1 MSSGCG
7 DVLSLSDL
15 QTAKK
20 HQTFEAEVITG
31 KQGGVAGGADI
42 DYATNQVTGQV
53 QKTLPAV
60 LRDAGFF
67 PASFDFTTGGTL
79 SATDR
84 NKVVYDP
91 VSMAWYSWAGALP
104 KTIPAG
110 TNPLLDAN
118 WKPQTD
124 PKLRTDLASATG
136 YTYVPSINRINS
148 VVPVEQFRDGVRTD
162 QQIVQA
168 ANDYAAINGLDLLFE
183 SARTYTVTTVN
194 ATCTWRG
201 KGTIKRAASSG
212 SNLIT
217 LASGSK
223 LIGLTVD
230 GTSASAT
237 GNPYAVVANAADN
250 ILVEGCTIFGNPG
263 HVLAITNTPATDNPV
278 RIRNNKISGTGS
290 GASSIGSG
298 IYLYNALNVDISGNE
313 VTGKNDGILGQ
324 GNARKVARLI
334 IDKNSVHHNLSGGI
348 TLALMTE
355 AADQQAYDKAVIS
368 SNKVYGN
375 GGTGI
380 AVQSDLTSVYGNI
393 VYANGSQ
400 TYHQGILV
408 NANGVMVSN
417 NVITD
422 NAGVGIDF
430 GDCRKC
436 SATANHV
443 ENNGWIGIEVN
454 SSEQMTVTGN
464 VLNLNFRGKT
474 GADLQAAILVHKGSG
489 GYPFLGDTSSV
500 TIMGNTIRGGD
511 GQQFAILVA
520 DTNCYDITII
530 GNTCRTAGLVDDIVS
545 RSQNVIV
552 ANNYTRWDPLGTAR
566 ATVASGV
573 VGVPSVAD
581 VVYVN
586 GTGSVITINIQ
597 NSGAYVKN
605 RILRVISV
613 NGMTLENSGGT
624 GGNLFLGAS
633 KVLAAGSSFM
643 LWTDGSGGWKPA
655 FT

>member
-7 DVLSLSDL
+7 DVLSLADL

-20 HQTFEAEVITG
+20 QQTFEAEVITG
-31 KQGGVAGGADI
+31 KAGGIAGGVDI

-60 LRDAGFF
+60 LRDAGFT
-67 PASFDFTTGGTL
+67 PASFDFSTGGTL

-91 VSMAWYSWAGALP
+91 VSKTWYLWKGTLP
-104 KTIPAG
+104 HVIAAG
-110 TNPLLDAN
+110 TNPVGDAN
-118 WKPQTD
+118 WNPYTD
-124 PKLRTDLASATG
+124 PKLRDDLASSTG
-136 YTYVPSINRINS
+136 FTYVPSINRINS
-148 VVPVEQFRDGVRTD
+148 VVPVEQFRDGSRSD
-162 QQIVQA
+162 QQIIQA
-168 ANDYAAINGLDLLFE
+168 ANDYAALNGLDLLFE
-183 SARTYTVTTVN
+183 RHVYTVTTVT
-194 ATCTWRG
+194 ATCRWRG
-201 KGTIKRAASSG
+201 TGTIKRAAGTG
-212 SNLIT
+212 SNLIVM
-217 LASGSK
+217 GSNSS
-223 LIGLTVD
+223 LDGLGVD
-230 GTSASAT
+230 GSAGDTVGSPDAVNIYGVSKVT
-237 GNPYAVVANAADN
+237 IENCDISNNKGNNIVVAYNSLDDKQ
-250 ILVEGCTIFGNPG
+250 IV
-263 HVLAITNTPATDNPV
+263 
-278 RIRNNKISGTGS
+278 IRNNTIRGDTANSSSTGS
-290 GASSIGSG
+290 GIFMVNSIDTVIKDNDIFGKTDGVLAQGVSRVVSRHDVSSNHI
-298 IYLYNALNVDISGNE
+298 
-313 VTGKNDGILGQ
+313 
-324 GNARKVARLI
+324 
-334 IDKNSVHHNLSGGI
+334 HHNLSSGI
-348 TLALMTE
+348 TFALFQG
-355 AADQQAYDKAVIS
+355 AADKQSVDKAIIS
-368 SNKVYGN
+368 ANRVYGN

-436 SATANHV
+436 SATSNHI

-474 GADLQAAILVHKGSG
+474 GADLQAAILIHNGSG
-489 GYPFLGDTSSV
+489 GYPFLGDTSSITV
-500 TIMGNTIRGGD
+500 TGNTIRGGD

-520 DTNCYDITII
+520 DTNCYDVTII
-530 GNTCRTAGLVDDIVS
+530 GNTCRIAGRVDDIVS

-566 ATVASGV
+566 AAVASGIANI
-573 VGVPSVAD
+573 PSVAD

-586 GTGSVITINIQ
+586 GTGSVIAINIQ
-597 NSGAYVKN
+597 NGGAYIKN
-605 RILRVISV
+605 RTLRVVSV
-613 NGMTLENSGGT
+613 DGMTLENSGGT

-633 KVLAAGSSFM
+633 KVLAAGGSYM
-643 LWTDGSGGWKPA
+643 LWADGSGGWKPA